1 MASNFTILTIW
12 LITSV
17 KQSKTF
23 NEVNNSYEYIP
34 QINCNEELI
43 SVLGDIFD
51 LGLFIE
57 VPF

>member
-57 VPF
+57 VSF